1 LAGIVFLQK
10 EEISMTHILTIETQ
24 SETDFAQIKG
34 FAERLGL
41 HFKETHTD
49 EDNSIGMQELA
60 FKKFV
65 GSWQGEET
73 ADELEELIYSGRNDQ
88 PRDIEL

>member
-1 LAGIVFLQK
+1 
-10 EEISMTHILTIETQ
+10 MTHIITIETQ
-24 SETDFAQIKG
+24 NDSDFAQVKG

-41 HFKETHTD
+41 YFKESHSGD
-49 EDNSIGMQELA
+49 DVNEAHQEAA

-73 ADELEELIYSGRNDQ
+73 ADELEAIIYSARNDQ